1 MKKYVFA
8 LLCCLT
14 PSVMMTGFALSIDLS
29 LFKGGLSILDS
40 LFLIAMGLTLIG
52 ILFLCIAFLKP
63 EKPLPAEEAE
73 ALEEPEEADA
83 MPAAEQADGEAD
95 EELEEAD
102 MDAEPDRTD
111 ASDAQSEPRI
121 GEEAEPSEAD
131 TPDEE
136 EIAEAPETGE
146 EAAED
151 QAVPEPEADAE
162 PEEEKNYPKLTLTG
176 INNSEFKVLPLKD
189 EVTIGRRRTND
200 LVLADSTISGVHCA
214 ITVEDERVYIQDRNS
229 TNGTFLN
236 AKRVFDKTELSK
248 GDVLAL
254 GHQEF
259 RIGL

>member
-14 PSVMMTGFALSIDLS
+14 PSVMMRGFALSIDLS

-111 ASDAQSEPRI
+111 ASDAQSEPRT

>member
-111 ASDAQSEPRI
+111 ASDAQSEPRT

>member
-102 MDAEPDRTD
+102 MDVEPDRTD
-111 ASDAQSEPRI
+111 ASDAQSEPRT

>member
-1 MKKYVFA
+1 MKKYVCA

-73 ALEEPEEADA
+73 ALEEPGEADA
-83 MPAAEQADGEAD
+83 MPAAEQVDGEAD
-95 EELEEAD
+95 EELEEEEAD
-102 MDAEPDRTD
+102 MDAEPDQTD
-111 ASDAQSEPRI
+111 TSDAQSELQT

-131 TPDEE
+131 TPDGE
-136 EIAEAPETGE
+136 EIA

-151 QAVPEPEADAE
+151 QATPEPEADAE

-176 INNSEFKVLPLKD
+176 INNREFKVLPLKD

>member
-14 PSVMMTGFALSIDLS
+14 PSVMMTGFAISNDQS
-29 LFKGGLSILDS
+29 QFKGGLTILHS
-40 LFLIAMGLTLIG
+40 QVLCAMGLTLIG

-111 ASDAQSEPRI
+111 ASDAQSEPRT

-131 TPDEE
+131 TPDEV

-146 EAAED
+146 DAAED
-151 QAVPEPEADAE
+151 QAVPEPDADAE